1 MVVLDDL
8 HWADS
13 ATLALLTHLTR
24 ELGRAR
30 MLVLGTYRDTDLDRR
45 HPLSTALAD
54 LNREDLFTR
63 IPLRGL
69 SLAETEA
76 YIRRTADVTPA
87 PALVQ
92 RIHDETEGNPFFLAE
107 VVNLMAEEG
116 TLSAPLADVQI
127 PEGVRQ
133 ALGRRLD
140 RLSEEANALLTTL
153 AVVGREFDHALV
165 LALSP
170 HDDVTTLRL
179 VEEALRARVLEETGA
194 PGRYRFRHALMQQ
207 TLLEE
212 LSAARRVLLH
222 GQIAEAL
229 LATYGA
235 DNRDHLPELA
245 EHYAE
250 SAVLN
255 PAHAR
260 LAAPTLR
267 RAAESAAA
275 ALAWDEAARLY
286 ERCLDFVT
294 AAAGSPRRGR
304 GGVVAGAGCG
314 AVRKREPW
322 PPRGTRLTV
331 PRYYLRRDRKPSR
344 RRSLG

>member
-1 MVVLDDL
+1 M
-8 HWADS
+8 
-13 ATLALLTHLTR
+13 
-24 ELGRAR
+24 
-30 MLVLGTYRDTDLDRR
+30 
-45 HPLSTALAD
+45 
-54 LNREDLFTR
+54 
-63 IPLRGL
+63 
-69 SLAETEA
+69 
-76 YIRRTADVTPA
+76 
-87 PALVQ
+87 Q
-92 RIHDETEGNPFFLAE
+92 RIHEETEGNPFFLAE

-153 AVVGREFDHALV
+153 AVVGREFEHALV
-165 LALSP
+165 LALSS

-229 LATYGA
+229 LATYGV

-250 SAVLN
+250 SAILN

-260 LAAPTLR
+260 LAASTLR
-267 RAAESAAA
+267 RAAESATDS
-275 ALAWDEAARLY
+275 LAWDEAAGLY
-286 ERCLDFVT
+286 ERCIALVSSAPDHLGEDDGKLWLALGLARFANANEST
-294 AAAGSPRRGR
+294 AWPAFDHAVGLLSDRPLTLAPAVMQIRFRHSGTGSLLAGRDLAATGGCPRPHSF
-304 GGVVAGAGCG
+304 A
-314 AVRKREPW
+314 
-322 PPRGTRLTV
+322 
-331 PRYYLRRDRKPSR
+331 
-344 RRSLG
+344 